1 MDALEKALVDQGM
14 TADEA
19 FEHLKNLAEAK
30 RLAAEGQ
37 DVKNSNL
44 KKLVDEIVDKAIG
57 RHVEVKDVAPSDGPT
72 DKVPEQLEMDMWLA
86 VKVAGK
92 HPSQLNAKAL
102 ADAYSSQRG
111 IEYSEKMI
119 QKALDTT
126 DTSTL
131 VPAVLQRRLYMDIEK
146 DAPMMAN
153 FRVLDMPN
161 NPWEMPYQASSLTIY
176 GVDES
181 TTDTATAVAGS
192 DLGFDKITFNA
203 KKLGAR
209 VFWSRELE
217 EDALIAILPVI
228 REDLVRITRNG
239 WERCFCYGDE
249 TTANTNIN
257 FEGTAPTTTA
267 GAKDYWLQCDGVFH
281 SCLISHSGQALDLS
295 DATITDLLFHNVRK
309 KLGKYGTN
317 PADLVAMVPREL
329 WYDMVTIT
337 NLLTPDKYGS
347 GATILTGEVARMF
360 GIPIVVTDGIPLT
373 DTTGKV
379 DDTPGDNTKK
389 SFAIINR
396 PYGVI
401 IGRRGDMRIAMEDVI
416 DTDQTKAVVFSRYDI
431 QYPFWGAL
439 AVGYNAK
446 A

>member
-14 TADEA
+14 TAEQA
-19 FEHLKNLAEAK
+19 FEHLKNLAEVK
-30 RLAAEGQ
+30 RLADEGQ
-37 DVKNSNL
+37 DIKNSNL
-44 KKLVDEIVDKAIG
+44 KQLVDKVVDEAIG
-57 RHVEVKDVAPSDGPT
+57 KHIEVKDVTPPDAPVDR
-72 DKVPEQLEMDMWLA
+72 VPPELEMDMWLA

-92 HPSQLNAKAL
+92 HPSQLNAVKIAE
-102 ADAYSSQRG
+102 AYSSQRG
-111 IEYSEKMI
+111 VEYSAKLI
-119 QKALDTT
+119 QKALDTA

-131 VPAVLQRRLYMDIEK
+131 VPAILQRQLYRDIEK
-146 DAPMMAN
+146 EAPCMAN

-192 DLGFDKITFNA
+192 DLTFDKITFNA

-239 WERCFCYGDE
+239 WERNFLYGDE

-267 GAKDYWLQCDGVFH
+267 GAKDPWLQCDGIFH
-281 SCLISHSGQALDLS
+281 SCLITHTGQALDVN
-295 DATITDLLFHNVRK
+295 AAITDTLFHNVRK

-337 NLLTPDKYGS
+337 NLLTPDKYGA

-360 GIPIVVTDGIPLT
+360 GIPIVVSDGIPLT
-373 DTTGKV
+373 DTTGKI
-379 DDTPGDNTKK
+379 DDTPGDNVKK
-389 SFAIINR
+389 SFTMVNR
-396 PYGVI
+396 NYGVI

-431 QYPFWGAL
+431 QFPFWGAL
-439 AVGYNAK
+439 AVGYNIT
-446 A
+446 